1 MHGISQARI
10 VEWVAIPFSGDLP
23 NPGIEFTSP
32 ASPALQAD
40 YLFFFNAELL
50 GKPCI
55 RFRATIIQNDLI
67 SMYLIIICKD
77 LIVKHSNILSFYVE
91 MNEGVRGGTMFNP
104 AHLHALVITYIFKY
118 CLPIFFFFKIFIGV

>member
-1 MHGISQARI
+1 
-10 VEWVAIPFSGDLP
+10 
-23 NPGIEFTSP
+23 
-32 ASPALQAD
+32 
-40 YLFFFNAELL
+40 
-50 GKPCI
+50 
-55 RFRATIIQNDLI
+55 
-67 SMYLIIICKD
+67 MYLIIICKD